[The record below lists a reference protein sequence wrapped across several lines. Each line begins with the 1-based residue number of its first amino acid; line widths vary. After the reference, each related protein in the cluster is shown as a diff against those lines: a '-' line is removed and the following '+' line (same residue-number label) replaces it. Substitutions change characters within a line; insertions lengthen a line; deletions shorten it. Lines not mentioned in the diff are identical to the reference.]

1 MSRKVSHPIFAR
13 IYARASPSLDRQ
25 GGAEHRQRLLSGV
38 TGRVVEVGAGDGA
51 NFARYPSGVERVLAV
66 EPEPYLRAKAVER
79 AAEARVPVEVV
90 DGRAEE
96 LPADDQSADVL
107 IFSLVLCSVADQPTA
122 LQEAFR
128 VLRPGGELR
137 FYEHVVAEPD
147 RRRLRRVQRAA
158 DATLWPLLTGGCHVS
173 RDTTAAITAAGFEVG
188 EVERFE
194 FPPGASTPASPHV
207 LGRAVR
213 PIARTPGN

>member
-25 GGAEHRQRLLSGV
+25 GVAEHRQQLL
-38 TGRVVEVGAGDGA
+38 TGLTGQVVEVGAGDGA

-66 EPEPYLRAKAVER
+66 EPEAYLRAKAVER
-79 AAEARVPVEVV
+79 AGEARVPVEVV

-96 LPADDQSADVL
+96 LPVGDQSADVV
-107 IFSLVLCSVADQPTA
+107 IFSLVLCSVADQGAA
-122 LQEAFR
+122 LREASR

-158 DATLWPLLTGGCHVS
+158 DATLWPLLTGGCHVA
-173 RDTTAAITAAGFEVG
+173 RDTTTAITTAGFRIEHV
-188 EVERFE
+188 VRFD

-207 LGRAVR
+207 LGRASR
-213 PIARTPGN
+213 PS